1 MRSVRYSLLCCA
13 LLSLAGVAQLRAQD
27 RTGCKDSP
35 LITRFPGSTIG
46 NCKDAE
52 FDQDDFPLAAHQAK
66 EKHVEGEFHFL
77 SYTPK
82 QGVVSCIQLFRNIE
96 TALKAAGFILD
107 YEASPYTITAHH
119 GTTWFT
125 LKVHEGNNGM
135 VFIYDETFITEKQ
148 MTQEV
153 TANAATLSSE
163 LTATG
168 HTIVPG
174 IYFDTGKAD
183 VKPESDASLKEV
195 ANVLQQNPVLKLYV
209 VGHTDNVGT
218 LASNVSLSNQRAA
231 SVLKVLTTQYN
242 VAASRLQAY
251 GVGPYAPVAS
261 NDSDDGRA
269 RNRRVELVRQ

>member
-1 MRSVRYSLLCCA
+1 MKYSLLCCA

-27 RTGCKDSP
+27 RIGCKDSP

-52 FDQDDFPLAAHQAK
+52 FDQNDFPLADHK

-107 YEASPYTITAHH
+107 YEASPYRITAHH
-119 GTTWFT
+119 GTTWFH
-125 LKVHEGNNGM
+125 LLVHEGNNGM
-135 VFIYDETFITEKQ
+135 VFIYDETFVTEKQ

-195 ANVLQQNPVLKLYV
+195 AKVLQQNPALKLYV

-218 LASNVSLSNQRAA
+218 LTSNVSLSNQRAA

-251 GVGPYAPVAS
+251 GAGPYAPVAS

-269 RNRRVELVRQ
+269 RNRRVELVKQ

>member
-1 MRSVRYSLLCCA
+1 MRSIKYSLLCCA

-27 RTGCKDSP
+27 RKGCKDSP

-46 NCKDAE
+46 DCKDMD
-52 FDQDDFPLAAHQAK
+52 FDQADLPLAANK
-66 EKHVEGEFHFL
+66 DKHVEGEFHFL

-82 QGVVSCIQLFRNIE
+82 QDVVSAIQLFRNIE

-107 YEASPYTITAHH
+107 YEASPSIITAHH
-119 GTTWFT
+119 GTTWFY
-125 LKVHEGNNGM
+125 LKEHIAHNGT
-135 VFIYDETFITEKQ
+135 VYIYDETFVTEKQ

-183 VKPESDASLKEV
+183 VKPESGASLKEV
-195 ANVLQQNPVLKLYV
+195 AKVLQQNPALKLYV

-218 LASNVSLSNQRAA
+218 LTSNVSLSNQRAA

-251 GVGPYAPVAS
+251 GDGPYAPVAS

-269 RNRRVELVRQ
+269 RNRRVELVKQ